1 MLEELLAN
9 TTFSP
14 VLLGAVGAA
23 ALVFFAI
30 GRLSTS
36 GARKREEALKREV
49 LDAKASVP
57 QLESSVRNRD
67 SQIARLQEE
76 IGGLN
81 DRTNELLRDQDKQ
94 ANALRSAEREVK
106 NLTSELNAVR
116 GVRSA
121 DDNLVMDGFEDEVA
135 AEPGDSAIATQLKK
149 TEALYEKLK
158 GALIK
163 RNERIEELELLLS
176 GERAVDASPIER
188 EEASTEETRALQ
200 SKLDAQAET
209 INGLTEQ
216 VSELRKEKEML
227 EDLAN
232 RRSKSNRALKD
243 ASAEAE
249 ARVPALEAEIATRE
263 ETIQAREASIKR
275 LLSDV
280 ETAKSDLTERESRI
294 ETLDQELAARDRSL
308 EESSSKQ
315 KELESVVNRR
325 EERITSL
332 EAELAATLDRVQSLQ
347 GEVQAAG
354 QQLDEQQA
362 AIDGVN
368 AQLAE
373 RDRAEE
379 ALKNTIRD
387 RDFRIDSLGN
397 EKAELESALNTAR
410 DEKAGAERTA
420 EQVRQEAADQQ
431 QLTDKRQQAM
441 DAERD
446 VAERETAALKREIED
461 LNASVS
467 QHQQWMEKLKASLEE
482 REERAKA
489 QQQRLDEL
497 TGEVDAANE
506 QLRQRHEERQAAED
520 LRHELE
526 REIVTLKSRTETAQ
540 SEASEQAQSVSVY
553 KSMLADKDFRIE
565 SLEQELAALRSDG
578 AAKDGSAAEDGGT
591 GAGVES
597 AAGQT
602 ETSAEPEAEN
612 PDIETEQ
619 DDPESAAAVGTTPG
633 VPAQYAS

>member
-14 VLLGAVGAA
+14 VLIGAIGAA
-23 ALVFFAI
+23 ALIFFVI
-30 GRLSTS
+30 GRMSTA
-36 GARKREEALKREV
+36 GARKREESLKREV

-57 QLESSVRNRD
+57 QLESNVRNRD

-81 DRTNELLRDQDKQ
+81 ERANELLRDQDKQ

-121 DDNLVMDGFEDEVA
+121 DDNMLMDGFEDEVA
-135 AEPGDSAIATQLKK
+135 ADPGDSAIATQLKK

-163 RNERIEELELLLS
+163 RDERIEELELLLS
-176 GERAVDASPIER
+176 GEREHDHDPSPV
-188 EEASTEETRALQ
+188 AEETSSEEVRALQ
-200 SKLDAQAET
+200 TKLDAQTEN

-216 VSELRKEKEML
+216 ISELRKEKEML

-249 ARVPALEAEIATRE
+249 ARVPALEQEIATRD

-275 LLSDV
+275 LLADV
-280 ETAKSDLTERESRI
+280 ETGKADLADRDSRI
-294 ETLDQELAARDRSL
+294 ENLDQELTAREQSL
-308 EESSSKQ
+308 EASTAKQ
-315 KELESVVNRR
+315 KELEGVVNRR

-332 EAELAATLDRVQSLQ
+332 EAELATTLDRVQSLQ
-347 GEVQAAG
+347 GDVQSAA
-354 QQLDEQQA
+354 QKLEEQQA

-368 AQLAE
+368 GQLAE

-387 RDFRIDSLGN
+387 RDFRIDTLDSEKADLASALAAAEN
-397 EKAELESALNTAR
+397 EKAS
-410 DEKAGAERTA
+410 A
-420 EQVRQEAADQQ
+420 EQSASEIRQEAADQQ

-446 VAERETAALKREIED
+446 VTERESAALKREIED
-461 LNASVS
+461 LNASVA

-482 REERAKA
+482 REQRAQS
-489 QQQRLDEL
+489 QQQRIDEL

-506 QLRQRHEERQAAED
+506 QLKKRHDERQAAD
-520 LRHELE
+520 DVRHELE
-526 REIVTLKSRTETAQ
+526 REIVTLKSRAETAQ

-565 SLEQELAALRSDG
+565 ALEQELTALRSTDEADSQPSTPAEDDDG
-578 AAKDGSAAEDGGT
+578 AS
-591 GAGVES
+591 S
-597 AAGQT
+597 P
-602 ETSAEPEAEN
+602 S
-612 PDIETEQ
+612 
-619 DDPESAAAVGTTPG
+619 
-633 VPAQYAS
+633 AQYAT